1 MEYQWYPGHMTKA
14 RRMMEENIRLVDLV
28 IELVDA
34 RIPLS
39 SRNPD
44 IDALCRGK
52 GRIVLLCKA
61 DLADPA
67 KTEQFEEYFRSRGIL
82 AVSADARE
90 RRAGDVV
97 RRFVQEACKEKIARD
112 RARGIVGRPLRA
124 MVAGIPNVGKSTFIN
139 SFAGR
144 ASAKTGNKPG
154 VTRGK
159 QWIRMGGSVELLD
172 TPGILWPKFDNQEI
186 GMRLALV
193 GAIRNEILDRVEL
206 AIWLLD
212 YLQREYPGAVEK
224 KYLTCGDL
232 PELSAGGGLPD
243 GLETAIEETAQEET
257 AHEEAAQEEA
267 AKEEAAQ
274 EEAAKEEAAQE
285 ETAREEAAQEGAA
298 HVEAVHVEAVY
309 EKAPHETGGA
319 ERNLTDMAP
328 AGFELLRRIAVSRR
342 LLLKGGEPDLERAA
356 AVLLDDCKN
365 GRIGRI
371 SLDRPEDAEAMDEER
386 RKLIRDQEAAESA
399 AGISAPSSKAGRR
412 PGTGKAKGSSGSGYG
427 GRTGAGGRSKDRS
440 SGNRAGKTGA
450 GDGPQSRNRG
460 QSGRNGSGTGNRR
473 NSGRRK

>member
-44 IDALCRGK
+44 IDVLCRGK

-232 PELSAGGGLPD
+232 PELSAGGDLPD

-274 EEAAKEEAAQE
+274 EE
-285 ETAREEAAQEGAA
+285 TARE
-298 HVEAVHVEAVY
+298 EAVY
-309 EKAPHETGGA
+309 EKAAYETGGV
-319 ERNLTDMAP
+319 EKDLTDMAP

-386 RKLIRDQEAAESA
+386 RKLIRDQEASA
-399 AGISAPSSKAGRR
+399 GARMQWHGHTLAQAPQ
-412 PGTGKAKGSSGSGYG
+412 PWHLSGSIL
-427 GRTGAGGRSKDRS
+427 A
-440 SGNRAGKTGA
+440 
-450 GDGPQSRNRG
+450 
-460 QSGRNGSGTGNRR
+460 
-473 NSGRRK
+473 

>member
-232 PELSAGGGLPD
+232 PELSAGGLPEE
-243 GLETAIEETAQEET
+243 LETVQEEAAQEEAAQEEAVHEET

-267 AKEEAAQ
+267 VH
-274 EEAAKEEAAQE
+274 E

-309 EKAPHETGGA
+309 EKAAYETGGV
-319 ERNLTDMAP
+319 EKDLTDMAP

-386 RKLIRDQEAAESA
+386 RKLSRDQEAAESA

>member
-44 IDALCRGK
+44 IDALCQGK

-90 RRAGDVV
+90 RRAGDIV
-97 RRFVQEACKEKIARD
+97 RRFVQEACRDKIARD

-212 YLQREYPGAVEK
+212 YLEREYPGAVEK
-224 KYLTCGDL
+224 KYLTAGNL
-232 PELSAGGGLPD
+232 PEPSAEGDAAEGP
-243 GLETAIEETAQEET
+243 
-257 AHEEAAQEEA
+257 EAAYGQGDYETEEGPA
-267 AKEEAAQ
+267 SAYGASEIPGPEDEE
-274 EEAAKEEAAQE
+274 E
-285 ETAREEAAQEGAA
+285 
-298 HVEAVHVEAVY
+298 
-309 EKAPHETGGA
+309 PD
-319 ERNLTDMAP
+319 LTDSVPVTAGPESMEEPDLTDSVPVTAGFERP
-328 AGFELLRRIAVSRR
+328 EERVLTAAAAAGFELLKKIAVSRR
-342 LLLKGGEPDLERAA
+342 LLMKGGEPDVERAA

-371 SLDRPEDAEAMDEER
+371 SLDRPEDAKAMEEER
-386 RKLIRDQEAAESA
+386 RKQIREQETGESA
-399 AGISAPSSKAGRR
+399 SGRFGPSSKGRR
-412 PGTGKAKGSSGSGYG
+412 KPGSGKAKGPSGSGYG
-427 GRTGAGGRSKDRS
+427 SRTGNSGRSKDR
-440 SGNRAGKTGA
+440 GPGKRAGKPGA
-450 GDGPQSRNRG
+450 ADGSQNRNRG
-460 QSGRNGSGTGNRR
+460 QSGRGGSGAENRR
-473 NSGRRK
+473 NSGRKK

>member
-61 DLADPA
+61 DLADPL
-67 KTEQFEEYFRSRGIL
+67 KTEQFEDYFRSRGIL

-97 RRFVQEACKEKIARD
+97 RRYVQEACKEKIARD

-206 AIWLLD
+206 AVWLLD

-232 PELSAGGGLPD
+232 PELSAG
-243 GLETAIEETAQEET
+243 
-257 AHEEAAQEEA
+257 
-267 AKEEAAQ
+267 
-274 EEAAKEEAAQE
+274 
-285 ETAREEAAQEGAA
+285 
-298 HVEAVHVEAVY
+298 
-309 EKAPHETGGA
+309 
-319 ERNLTDMAP
+319 
-328 AGFELLRRIAVSRR
+328 FELLRRIAVSRR

-356 AVLLDDCKN
+356 SVLLDDCKN

-386 RKLIRDQEAAESA
+386 RKLIRDQEAGEPA

-412 PGTGKAKGSSGSGYG
+412 PGTGKAKGSYGSGYG

>member
-61 DLADPA
+61 DLADPL
-67 KTEQFEEYFRSRGIL
+67 KTEQFEDYFRSRGIL

-90 RRAGDVV
+90 HRAGDVV
-97 RRFVQEACKEKIARD
+97 RRYVQEACKEKIARD

-206 AIWLLD
+206 AVWLLD

-243 GLETAIEETAQEET
+243 GLETTIEETAQEE
-257 AHEEAAQEEA
+257 AAQ
-267 AKEEAAQ
+267 
-274 EEAAKEEAAQE
+274 
-285 ETAREEAAQEGAA
+285 EEAAQEGAA

-309 EKAPHETGGA
+309 EKAAYKTGGV
-319 ERNLTDMAP
+319 EKNLTDMAP

-386 RKLIRDQEAAESA
+386 RKLIRDQEAVESA

-427 GRTGAGGRSKDRS
+427 GRTGAGGRSKDRN

>member
-257 AHEEAAQEEA
+257 AHEEAAR
-267 AKEEAAQ
+267 

-285 ETAREEAAQEGAA
+285 ETAREEA
-298 HVEAVHVEAVY
+298 VY
-309 EKAPHETGGA
+309 EKAVYETGGV
-319 ERNLTDMAP
+319 EKDLTDMAP

>member
-232 PELSAGGGLPD
+232 PELSAGGLPEE
-243 GLETAIEETAQEET
+243 LETVQEEAAQEEAVHEET

-267 AKEEAAQ
+267 VH
-274 EEAAKEEAAQE
+274 E
-285 ETAREEAAQEGAA
+285 ETAQEEAAQEGAA

-309 EKAPHETGGA
+309 EKAAYETGGV
-319 ERNLTDMAP
+319 EKNLTDMAP

>member
-243 GLETAIEETAQEET
+243 GLETAIEETAQEEAAREEA

-267 AKEEAAQ
+267 VH
-274 EEAAKEEAAQE
+274 E
-285 ETAREEAAQEGAA
+285 ETAQEEAAQEGAA